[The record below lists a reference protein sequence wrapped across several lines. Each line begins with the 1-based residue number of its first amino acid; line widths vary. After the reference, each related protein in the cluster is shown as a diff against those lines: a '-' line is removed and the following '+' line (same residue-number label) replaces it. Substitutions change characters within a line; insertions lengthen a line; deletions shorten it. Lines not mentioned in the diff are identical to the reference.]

1 MFLSTRQMRH
11 FAELVADVID
21 DMLAADFED
30 GFAADGELPDAF
42 PGAETAFRELI
53 RTGGPR
59 PYDWHAEEASREV
72 VPIAG
77 WERRHARPATIA
89 ALRVRRSRPGQ
100 VEATPEYCTAP
111 IRTIGADST
120 PCH

>member
-1 MFLSTRQMRH
+1 MRH

-30 GFAADGELPDAF
+30 GFAADGELPDDF

-53 RTGGPR
+53 RASDAR
-59 PYDWHAEEASREV
+59 PYDWHAEAALREV

-77 WERRHARPATIA
+77 WERRHARPATTA
-89 ALRVRRSRPGQ
+89 APRARRSRPGQ
-100 VEATPEYCTAP
+100 VEATPALCTTP
-111 IRTIGADST
+111 VRTIDAGSP

>member
-1 MFLSTRQMRH
+1 MRH

-30 GFAADGELPDAF
+30 GFAADNELPDEF

-53 RTGGPR
+53 RTSGTR
-59 PYDWHAEEASREV
+59 PYDWRAEESLREV

-77 WERRHARPATIA
+77 WERRHARPATA
-89 ALRVRRSRPGQ
+89 RPVRARRSRPGQ
-100 VEATPEYCTAP
+100 VEAIPTPCTAP
-111 IRTIGADST
+111 ARTINADST